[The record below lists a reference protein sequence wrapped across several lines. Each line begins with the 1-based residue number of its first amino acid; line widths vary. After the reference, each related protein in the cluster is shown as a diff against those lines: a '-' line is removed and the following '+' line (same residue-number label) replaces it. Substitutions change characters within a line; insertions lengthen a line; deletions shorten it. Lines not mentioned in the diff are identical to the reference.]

1 MPTEELHEALRSA
14 FRTKRTIS
22 GVKDDGGAYYPLS
35 LLSRAP
41 SYFSKGTF
49 FMVTV
54 AGRASKAA
62 AKKPAAAPAAPP
74 AAPPAAARHLEPME
88 WSDGTLAAPAA
99 PPAAPPAPPAAPP
112 ARPRL
117 QRRGTVS
124 AVFHL
129 SEFDVKELFAIF
141 QRAAPGGG
149 ALDRATFR
157 ACFSHF
163 IGPIGPEKAE
173 RPCGTLCVEHT

>member
-62 AKKPAAAPAAPP
+62 AKKVADPSAVLPFTGESLPSPAFVPGGMVSVT
-74 AAPPAAARHLEPME
+74 RMR
-88 WSDGTLAAPAA
+88 TLA
-99 PPAAPPAPPAAPP
+99 
-112 ARPRL
+112 
-117 QRRGTVS
+117 
-124 AVFHL
+124 
-129 SEFDVKELFAIF
+129 DV
-141 QRAAPGGG
+141 
-149 ALDRATFR
+149 T
-157 ACFSHF
+157 
-163 IGPIGPEKAE
+163 
-173 RPCGTLCVEHT
+173 